1 MERRPGPAG
10 HRLFAGNQVGTH
22 RIIPANQVQAADQV
36 LPNET
41 RPCTVSVRNDGIY
54 EFRETTNSSNFSVYN
69 RGDPRENEAAQR
81 EALPALYL
89 SFRSRTSH

>member
-1 MERRPGPAG
+1 M
-10 HRLFAGNQVGTH
+10 
-22 RIIPANQVQAADQV
+22 
-36 LPNET
+36 
-41 RPCTVSVRNDGIY
+41 SVRNDGIY